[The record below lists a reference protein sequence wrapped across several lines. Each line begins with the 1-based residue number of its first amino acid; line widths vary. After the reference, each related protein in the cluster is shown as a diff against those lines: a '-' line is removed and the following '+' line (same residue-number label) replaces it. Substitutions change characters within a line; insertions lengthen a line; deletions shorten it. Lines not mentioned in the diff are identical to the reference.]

1 MVKRSK
7 PNVAVL
13 SNLYNIIKE
22 TIPDKDAYYTTEQ
35 IEELKNNPQNVFLK
49 LNKKG
54 ANNGNL

>member
-13 SNLYNIIKE
+13 SNLYNVIKE
-22 TIPDKDAYYTTEQ
+22 TIQDKEVYYTSKQ